1 MAVGNGRRRKTAL
14 DPRERRFAQGVARG
28 KTKVQAARDAGYT
41 ESTALKKSFALI
53 DRPRIRSFLTDA
65 LEQAGLTPDHIVQA
79 AIEALNANHILKSM
93 EDRKVY
99 ESDVPDHD
107 ARMRAMDRLV
117 DLYGGT
123 PRDVDPKVPPPSTL
137 ETAATD
143 LLLTL
148 RDALQAK
155 IAAKALPPV

>member
-1 MAVGNGRRRKTAL
+1 MRRKTAL

-65 LEQAGLTPDHIVQA
+65 LEQAGLAPDHIVQA

-117 DLYGGT
+117 DLYGGA
-123 PRDVDPKVPPPSTL
+123 PRDIDARAPSPPSTL
-137 ETAATD
+137 ESASTE
-143 LLLTL
+143 LLLTMC
-148 RDALQAK
+148 
-155 IAAKALPPV
+155 AAIRERMKAREVTHADGP